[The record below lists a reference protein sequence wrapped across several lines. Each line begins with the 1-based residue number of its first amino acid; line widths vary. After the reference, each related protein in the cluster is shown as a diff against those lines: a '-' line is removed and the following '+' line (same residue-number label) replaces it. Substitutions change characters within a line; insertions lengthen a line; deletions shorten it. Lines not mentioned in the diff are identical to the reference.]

1 MREIQLWL
9 HRCGGGDHR
18 SRGTEPG
25 SSCAAKRN
33 LAGRVFSSSTIKS
46 SHMFP
51 INPLQEQYVVNTLC
65 MHLSFLGTQLAN
77 LIQILCFPPPL
88 WQRKGFLSL
97 KCDNNK
103 FQSPLLSALS
113 VLWSYHRL
121 MGNIRLGSML
131 KKIVSTLLIA

>member
-18 SRGTEPG
+18 SRGTEPD
-25 SSCAAKRN
+25 SSCAAKGN
-33 LAGRVFSSSTIKS
+33 LAGRVFSSFQRHQVFTYV
-46 SHMFP
+46 
-51 INPLQEQYVVNTLC
+51 LQEQYVVNALC
-65 MHLSFLGTQLAN
+65 MHLPFLGTQLAN

-103 FQSPLLSALS
+103 FQSHLLSALS
-113 VLWSYHRL
+113 VLWSYHGL
-121 MGNIRLGSML
+121 MGNICLGSML

>member
-1 MREIQLWL
+1 MVVEITGVEGLNQIQAVQPKETLL
-9 HRCGGGDHR
+9 A
-18 SRGTEPG
+18 G
-25 SSCAAKRN
+25 SS
-33 LAGRVFSSSTIKS
+33 VPSSTIKS

-103 FQSPLLSALS
+103 FQSHLLSALF